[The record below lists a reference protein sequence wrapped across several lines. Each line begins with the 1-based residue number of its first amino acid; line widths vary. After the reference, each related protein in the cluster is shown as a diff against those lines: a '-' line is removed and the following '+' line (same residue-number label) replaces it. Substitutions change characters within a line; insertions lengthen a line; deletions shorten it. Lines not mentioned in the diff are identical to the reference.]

1 MAYLG
6 SEEATP
12 VKEANEMEP
21 IDGGGLH
28 LSAND
33 GETVAEATQIVTHK
47 MEDGS
52 LFIELF
58 TKKECEKYLP
68 YYTFSLDDAARRKL
82 KEFLNTAFVY

>member
-6 SEEATP
+6 SEETTS
-12 VKEANEMEP
+12 VKDANEMEP

-28 LSAND
+28 AND
-33 GETVAEATQIVTHK
+33 GETVADATQMVTHK

-68 YYTFSLDDAARRKL
+68 YYTFTLDDAARRKL
-82 KEFLNTAFVY
+82 KEFLDTAFVY